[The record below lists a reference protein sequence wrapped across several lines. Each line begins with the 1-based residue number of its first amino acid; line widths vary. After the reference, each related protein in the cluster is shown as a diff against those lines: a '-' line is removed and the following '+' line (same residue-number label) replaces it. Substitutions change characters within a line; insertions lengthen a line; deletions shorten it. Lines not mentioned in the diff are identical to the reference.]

1 MKHKRVYRGTLT
13 DETTVSGRLVWS
25 WGWWAY
31 RLVEVTVQP
40 VAVSEPVKVA
50 GALIVP
56 RRSIHLVQEVPA

>member
-1 MKHKRVYRGTLT
+1 
-13 DETTVSGRLVWS
+13 VSGRLVWS